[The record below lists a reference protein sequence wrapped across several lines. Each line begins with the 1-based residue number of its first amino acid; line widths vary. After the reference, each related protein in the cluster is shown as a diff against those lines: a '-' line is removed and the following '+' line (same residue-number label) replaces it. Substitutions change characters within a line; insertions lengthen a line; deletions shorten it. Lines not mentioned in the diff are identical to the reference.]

1 MGSAWSAGPIIITA
15 RFHRSE
21 QAQSWTVGQTNVAGP
36 DPFPNGRCVVSGP
49 KGQRRRGASFRDE
62 KEFSVA
68 RARADGLTQTVSVD
82 PSESALPGAQLAY
95 WVLTARRLREEVM
108 GGELFSDPAWDIL
121 LDLYTA
127 LARGVRVKTSSV
139 STIAGVPPSTGRRWV
154 SKLIDLGLVER
165 AKELPDQRFTCLALS
180 AKGRDIME
188 AFMIRLAGKGTPP
201 LIR

>member
-1 MGSAWSAGPIIITA
+1 M
-15 RFHRSE
+15 
-21 QAQSWTVGQTNVAGP
+21 
-36 DPFPNGRCVVSGP
+36 SGP